1 MESPELLRASKVAA
15 ILSSQSDPI
24 TKVRRIVSLGYEEE
38 EASMLVESHQSNLR
52 QPIYYEQLPKAPYED
67 NQSEE

>member
-1 MESPELLRASKVAA
+1 MESPELQRAGRVAA

-38 EASMLVESHQSNLR
+38 EASLLVEAHQSTLR

-67 NQSEE
+67 NRSED